1 MGKIFDVLKAHQ
13 ISLGEFEDMG
23 KIFDVLKTHQI
34 SLGEFKGKVDEEQG
48 TVNKTVPKVNG
59 VRIETKVK
67 LDETKELY
75 EVLGIDSRMLE
86 NLGKKEKTIYAI
98 GIYIMQSLGKFV
110 FDSTDAYR
118 RMSNNRLDIQGSE
131 YEVLN
136 KIENGITS
144 DDVLAFRYI
153 SIVLQM
159 VCRKDENIKIDYTP
173 LGLVATIS
181 DPESKGIPILLRF
194 TCKEDGNQTL
204 EKANK
209 LQVSKA
215 GGSDFNK

>member
-13 ISLGEFEDMG
+13 ISLGEFEDR
-23 KIFDVLKTHQI
+23 
-34 SLGEFKGKVDEEQG
+34 VDIKQG
-48 TVNKTVPKVNG
+48 TVTKTVPKING
-59 VRIETKVK
+59 VRIETKGK
-67 LDETKELY
+67 TDETRELS

-86 NLGKKEKTIYAI
+86 NLKEIEKQIYAI

-118 RMSNNRLDIQGSE
+118 RMSNNRLDTQGAE

-144 DDVLAFRYI
+144 DDELAFRYI
-153 SIVLQM
+153 SIIHQM
-159 VCRKDENIKIDYTP
+159 VYRDDKNIKINYTP
-173 LGLVATIS
+173 IELVAVIS

>member
-13 ISLGEFEDMG
+13 ISLGEFEDR
-23 KIFDVLKTHQI
+23 
-34 SLGEFKGKVDEEQG
+34 VDIKQG
-48 TVNKTVPKVNG
+48 TVTKTVPKING
-59 VRIETKVK
+59 VRIETKGK
-67 LDETKELY
+67 TDETKELS

-86 NLGKKEKTIYAI
+86 NLKEIEKQIYAI

-118 RMSNNRLDIQGSE
+118 RMSNNRLDTQGAE

-153 SIVLQM
+153 SIIHQM
-159 VCRKDENIKIDYTP
+159 VYRDDKNIKINYTP
-173 LGLVATIS
+173 IELVAVIS

-209 LQVSKA
+209 LQVSKV

>member
-1 MGKIFDVLKAHQ
+1 MGKIFDVLKAHY
-13 ISLGEFEDMG
+13 ISLGEFEDR
-23 KIFDVLKTHQI
+23 
-34 SLGEFKGKVDEEQG
+34 VDIKQG
-48 TVNKTVPKVNG
+48 AVTKTVPKVNA
-59 VRIETKVK
+59 VRIETKGK
-67 LDETKELY
+67 PGETRELS

-86 NLGKKEKTIYAI
+86 NLKEIEKQIYAI

-118 RMSNNRLDIQGSE
+118 RMSNNRLDTQGAE

-144 DDVLAFRYI
+144 DDELAFRYI
-153 SIVLQM
+153 SIIHQM
-159 VCRKDENIKIDYTP
+159 VYRDDKNIKINYTP
-173 LGLVATIS
+173 VELVAVIS
-181 DPESKGIPILLRF
+181 DPESRGIPILIRF
-194 TCKEDGNQTL
+194 TYKEDGNQTL

>member
-13 ISLGEFEDMG
+13 INLGEFEDR
-23 KIFDVLKTHQI
+23 
-34 SLGEFKGKVDEEQG
+34 VDIKQG
-48 TVNKTVPKVNG
+48 TVTKTVPKVNA
-59 VRIETKVK
+59 VRIETKGK
-67 LDETKELY
+67 TDETRELS

-86 NLGKKEKTIYAI
+86 NLKEIEKQIYAI

-118 RMSNNRLDIQGSE
+118 RMSNNRLDTQGAE

-153 SIVLQM
+153 SIIHQM
-159 VCRKDENIKIDYTP
+159 VYRDDKNIKINYTP
-173 LGLVATIS
+173 IELVAVIS

>member
-13 ISLGEFEDMG
+13 ISLGEFEDR
-23 KIFDVLKTHQI
+23 
-34 SLGEFKGKVDEEQG
+34 VDIKQG
-48 TVNKTVPKVNG
+48 TVTKTVPKING
-59 VRIETKVK
+59 VRIETKGK
-67 LDETKELY
+67 TDETKELS

-86 NLGKKEKTIYAI
+86 NLKEIEKQIYAI

-118 RMSNNRLDIQGSE
+118 RMSNNRLDIQGAE

-153 SIVLQM
+153 SIIHQM
-159 VCRKDENIKIDYTP
+159 VYRDDKNIKINYTP
-173 LGLVATIS
+173 IELVAVIS

-209 LQVSKA
+209 LQVSKV

>member
-1 MGKIFDVLKAHQ
+1 MGKIFDVLKA
-13 ISLGEFEDMG
+13 
-23 KIFDVLKTHQI
+23 HQI

-48 TVNKTVPKVNG
+48 TVTKTVPKING
-59 VRIETKVK
+59 VRIETKGK
-67 LDETKELY
+67 SDETKELS

-86 NLGKKEKTIYAI
+86 NLKEIEKQIYAI

-118 RMSNNRLDIQGSE
+118 RMSNNRLDTQGTE

-144 DDVLAFRYI
+144 DDELAFRYI
-153 SIVLQM
+153 SIIHQM
-159 VCRKDENIKIDYTP
+159 IYRKDEKIKIDYTP
-173 LGLVATIS
+173 LELVAVIS

>member
-1 MGKIFDVLKAHQ
+1 MGKIFDVLKAHY
-13 ISLGEFEDMG
+13 ISLGGFED
-23 KIFDVLKTHQI
+23 
-34 SLGEFKGKVDEEQG
+34 KVDIEQG
-48 TVNKTVPKVNG
+48 AVVKNVPEVNRVSIECSEKV
-59 VRIETKVK
+59 
-67 LDETKELY
+67 DETKELY
-75 EVLGIDSRMLE
+75 EVLGIDPRMLE
-86 NLGKKEKTIYAI
+86 NINKKEKTIYAI
-98 GIYIMQSLGKFV
+98 GIYIMQSLGKFI

-118 RMSNNRLDIQGSE
+118 RMSNNRLDTQGAE

-144 DDVLAFRYI
+144 DNELAFRYI
-153 SIVLQM
+153 SIIHQM
-159 VCRKDENIKIDYTP
+159 VYRKDEKIKIDYTP
-173 LGLVATIS
+173 LELVAVIS

>member
-13 ISLGEFEDMG
+13 ISLGEFEDR
-23 KIFDVLKTHQI
+23 
-34 SLGEFKGKVDEEQG
+34 VDIKQG
-48 TVNKTVPKVNG
+48 AVTKTVPKING
-59 VRIETKVK
+59 VRIETKGK
-67 LDETKELY
+67 TDETRELY

-86 NLGKKEKTIYAI
+86 NLKEIEKQIYAI

-118 RMSNNRLDIQGSE
+118 RMSNNRLDTQGAE

-153 SIVLQM
+153 SIIHQM
-159 VCRKDENIKIDYTP
+159 VYRDDEKIKIDYTP
-173 LGLVATIS
+173 LELVAVIS

>member
-1 MGKIFDVLKAHQ
+1 MGKIFDVLKA
-13 ISLGEFEDMG
+13 
-23 KIFDVLKTHQI
+23 HQI

-48 TVNKTVPKVNG
+48 TVTKTVPKING
-59 VRIETKVK
+59 VRIETKGK
-67 LDETKELY
+67 TDETKELS

-86 NLGKKEKTIYAI
+86 NLKEIEKQIYAI

-153 SIVLQM
+153 SIIHQM
-159 VCRKDENIKIDYTP
+159 IYRDDKNIKINYTTVE
-173 LGLVATIS
+173 LVAVIS
-181 DPESKGIPILLRF
+181 DPESKGIPITIKF
-194 TCKEDGNQTL
+194 KYKEDGNQTL

-209 LQVSKA
+209 LQVNKS

>member
-13 ISLGEFEDMG
+13 ISLGEFEDR
-23 KIFDVLKTHQI
+23 
-34 SLGEFKGKVDEEQG
+34 VDIKQG
-48 TVNKTVPKVNG
+48 TVTKTVPKING
-59 VRIETKVK
+59 VRIETKGK
-67 LDETKELY
+67 TDETRELS

-86 NLGKKEKTIYAI
+86 NLKEIEKQIYAI
-98 GIYIMQSLGKFV
+98 GIYIMKNLGKFV

-118 RMSNNRLDIQGSE
+118 RMSNNRLDTQGAE
-131 YEVLN
+131 YKVLN
-136 KIENGITS
+136 KMKNGITTS
-144 DDVLAFRYI
+144 DEEAFRYI
-153 SIVLQM
+153 SIIHQM
-159 VCRKDENIKIDYTP
+159 VYRDDKNIKINYTP
-173 LGLVATIS
+173 IELVAVIS